1 MKMTNT
7 LELCLG
13 QKVMSVLVKNSIC
26 KSGYLINLKELYSS
40 FLKEHADIKIGFSR
54 FCQLQPKWCIL
65 LGASGTHCVCVCTYH
80 KNIKLI
86 LDPINL
92 EYKDLLKFLVCDP
105 ENKHCM
111 THQCPNCPDD
121 EEQLYQYLKE
131 TIESLNISDGEI
143 KFCQW
148 TTTDRANLIKSVENV
163 ETYIENVIKKVQPVT
178 IHSYIAKAQPEH
190 LQKLK
195 NELKSDSIIFLGDIL
210 C

>member
-1 MKMTNT
+1 
-7 LELCLG
+7 
-13 QKVMSVLVKNSIC
+13 
-26 KSGYLINLKELYSS
+26 
-40 FLKEHADIKIGFSR
+40 
-54 FCQLQPKWCIL
+54 
-65 LGASGTHCVCVCTYH
+65 
-80 KNIKLI
+80 
-86 LDPINL
+86 
-92 EYKDLLKFLVCDP
+92 
-105 ENKHCM
+105 M